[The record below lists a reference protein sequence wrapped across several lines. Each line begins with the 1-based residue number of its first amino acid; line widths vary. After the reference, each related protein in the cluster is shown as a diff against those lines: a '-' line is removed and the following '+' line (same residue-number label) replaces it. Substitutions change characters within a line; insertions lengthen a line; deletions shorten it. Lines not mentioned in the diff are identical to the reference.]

1 MKKSKENNMLYKVAG
16 ALLVAIVALYFLL
29 SGGTSS
35 TLALVSGTEFTSTY
49 TNTRGAVLL
58 DVRTKEEYTE
68 GHLEGAIN
76 IDFHDPAFSSHLQQ
90 LDKTVPYFVY
100 CRSGNRS
107 GQTVS
112 LMKKSGF
119 TSIYELKGG
128 LVGNTQL
135 PLVTGA
141 PTDEYVIDASDFLK
155 VNEVLSAPKTSSL
168 TEKEK
173 QGLILM
179 REEEKL
185 AHDVY
190 TTLGALYG
198 ARIFSNIA
206 QSEQTHMDAVG
217 GLISRYELVDPI
229 SGKGV
234 GEFSSKEL
242 QGLYTKLVDQ
252 GKKSLVDAL
261 IVGATIEDLDIADLD
276 RLMKETKSQDILT
289 VYSNLEKGSRNHLRA
304 FVKNITNNGGVYN
317 PSYISREMYNT
328 IIASPQERGRI

>member
-1 MKKSKENNMLYKVAG
+1 MKKSKENSMLYKVVG
-16 ALLVAIVALYFLL
+16 VLLVVVAVGYFLL
-29 SGGTSS
+29 FGGTSS
-35 TLALVSGTEFTSTY
+35 TLALVSGTEFISTY
-49 TNTRGAVLL
+49 ANTKSAVLL
-58 DVRTKEEYTE
+58 DVRTKEEYTS

-76 IDFHDPAFSSHLQQ
+76 MDFHDPAFSSHLQQ

-119 TSIYELKGG
+119 TSVYELKGG

-135 PLVTGA
+135 PLVIGA
-141 PTDEYVIDASDFLK
+141 PTDEYVIDTSDFLK
-155 VNEVLSAPKTSSL
+155 AGEVLTAPKTSSL

-173 QGLILM
+173 QGLILI

-185 AHDVY
+185 ARDVY
-190 TTLGALYG
+190 VTLGALYS

-217 GLISRYELVDPI
+217 GLISRYELIDPAN
-229 SGKGV
+229 GKEV

-242 QGLYTKLVDQ
+242 QSLYTNLVDQ

-261 IVGATIEDLDIADLD
+261 IVGATVEDLDIADLD
-276 RLMKETKSQDILT
+276 RLMKETKSQDILA
-289 VYSNLEKGSRNHLRA
+289 VYANLEKGSRNHLRA
-304 FVKNITNNGGVYN
+304 FVRTIANNGGVYN
-317 PSYISREMYNT
+317 PSHISREMYDA